1 MESIIK
7 KISSTLSLIVV
18 FFIAGLFYFNFKGF
32 AYIDGHIVYLKA
44 DAEAAVK
51 NGIATVLPNNIVLGA
66 SQKYALGSAS
76 APLTLYEYS
85 SLGCPHCSDFHNDT
99 LPKLKEEYIDKGQ
112 LRVIFVNFPL
122 DKKAMKAALLSD
134 CLTYE
139 NYFGF
144 LNRLFDRQRF
154 WALDSDDEQLVR
166 YAAEYGL
173 SYSEAQACMNND
185 SAAQDIISNRQ
196 EAITRL
202 GIKGTPAFFFQGS
215 DGNEIVYGVHNYDD
229 FKQYIESRLSRM

>member
-51 NGIATVLPNNIVLGA
+51 NGIATVLPSNIVLGA

-85 SLGCPHCSDFHNDT
+85 SLGCPHCSDFHNDI

-122 DKKAMKAALLSD
+122 DKKSMKAALLSN

-154 WALDSDDEQLVR
+154 WVLDSDDEQLVR

-173 SYSEAQACMNND
+173 SYSEAQACMNDD

-229 FKQYIESRLSRM
+229 FKKYIESRLSRM